1 MKLFSTTFALL
12 FLFISCST
20 VPHAE
25 QQETVE
31 NNTEDLYLGTKQSY
45 RAPKEVVALPKGY
58 DVQFVSMLA
67 RHGSRYMGGPDEDIA
82 LGNLFEDAKINNGL
96 TEEGI
101 KLFEEIKALKLLQ
114 AGNYGLLT
122 PKGEKE
128 HLELGKR
135 MYVLSPK
142 FFDEATLMVGN
153 ATYKPRT
160 QASRSF
166 FEIGL
171 NRNENIQWENHDFKK
186 GQDPLLRYHKI
197 TPSYS
202 AYLDSALWLPQV
214 ERELQSASYLQ
225 LVDRIVRKYFS
236 AEYLKA
242 FKGEHK
248 VFLDGEGEEAI
259 TKLSDIPLCIYACYK
274 ISFAISTDIRP
285 HFQNIFSESELSQLE
300 YIGDIEAFYEKGPGF
315 KDRSASYINAIA
327 LLSKIT
333 LELETEINGKQ
344 NKQGYLN
351 FAHAE
356 TTLPLVV
363 LLDINNVQVHQN
375 QLKKGSWKTSKWATM
390 ANNIQWFVLEKEGE
404 VFIHVRFNEKPAELP
419 ISSVEKGTYTWD
431 AYKNYINKLTTS
443 VDMDYHNQE
452 YKQMLQAL

>member
-1 MKLFSTTFALL
+1 MKLFNTTLGLL
-12 FLFISCST
+12 LVLISCST
-20 VPHAE
+20 VPHTE
-25 QQETVE
+25 QQEKVKNDTG
-31 NNTEDLYLGTKQSY
+31 DLYLGTKQSY
-45 RAPKEVVALPKGY
+45 TAPEKGIELPNGY
-58 DVQFVSMLA
+58 DVQFVSLLA

-82 LGNLFEDAKINNGL
+82 LGNLFEDAKVNNGL
-96 TEEGI
+96 TEEGV
-101 KLFEEIKALKLLQ
+101 KLFNEINALKLLQ

-122 PKGEKE
+122 PKGERE

-135 MYVLSPK
+135 MHTLSPK

-171 NRNENIQWENHDFKK
+171 NRKENIQWENHDFKK

-197 TPSYS
+197 TPAYT
-202 AYLDSALWLPQV
+202 AYLDSALWMPQI
-214 ERELQSASYLQ
+214 ERELNSTAYLL
-225 LVDRIVRKYFS
+225 LVDRIVRKYFTP
-236 AEYLKA
+236 AYLKA
-242 FKGEHK
+242 FKEEHK
-248 VFLDGEGEEAI
+248 VFLDGEGKETI
-259 TKLSDIPLCIYACYK
+259 MSFSDIPLCIYDCYK
-274 ISFAISTDIRP
+274 ISKAIALDIRP
-285 HFQNIFSESELSQLE
+285 NFQNVFLDAELSQME

-333 LELETEINGKQ
+333 LELETAINGKQ

-375 QLKKGSWKTSKWATM
+375 QLKKGSWKTSKWAAM

-404 VFIHVRFNEKPAELP
+404 KYIHIRFNEQPATLP
-419 ISSVEKGTYTWD
+419 IQSIELGTYSWE
-431 AYKNYINKLTTS
+431 AYKQYINKITQS
-443 VDMDYHNQE
+443 VHMDYHNQE
-452 YKQMLQAL
+452 YRQMLQAL